1 MTVLSALDIRFGRAG
16 ATLQRRY
23 LAERG
28 YLTARTN
35 FAESGAVPY
44 EIPKSA
50 AARMMRYFAPENAR
64 QFRADDCA
72 DGFASS
78 DLPGKTVRRLN
89 AENIYYGV
97 PDGSV
102 QAALEDYLTLISGAV
117 ADELLSHFS
126 VVNIRAWEMK
136 PGAAFGPSAWHV
148 DGSSP
153 FLTKIM
159 IYPNG
164 ASPAKG
170 SFEFFD
176 RNGVRRLLDS
186 DQPLAVLFDSAV
198 LLHRGVPSPTE
209 RRPAIEIT
217 LAPDFDT
224 TSFLA
229 FAGQNARFPHAHLRK
244 LEEGLETASGGV
256 PSRGSPGGGAGG
268 VSGTKCQPVEISEM
282 SMVQSQSSDMNAAAF
297 NTSGKV
303 NIGGGPN
310 FKHEGWLNFDEFPGA
325 AEQSVKLSEE
335 TVLPVPSG
343 TVDIVYSSHCF
354 EHLPEGAIERC
365 LDEALRILRRDGLL
379 LVKLP
384 SYEAILEA
392 YRNGDAAFFDLW
404 NIGGIASTWG
414 ARQIEDNLANR
425 ASMIFCG
432 FWNSAYGHEFGGMRK
447 LKKKSFRRS
456 IVPFFRDVFA
466 RITAAFSGK
475 KTGTLADTEGAS
487 VGHAAYHGPAALP
500 LHVVEDILSLDS
512 PREIARTLRAHVV
525 ATEPDRTF
533 NHQCAFSVAEFSD
546 LLKRRGFELLTTDKA
561 RICSGYA
568 DVPGIREMYEISSYY
583 LAKPKG

>member
-1 MTVLSALDIRFGRAG
+1 M
-16 ATLQRRY
+16 LQRQY

-28 YLTARTN
+28 RLTAHTN
-35 FAESGAVPY
+35 FTERGVVPY
-44 EIPKSA
+44 EIPESV
-50 AARMMRYFAPENAR
+50 AARMMPYFASENAGP
-64 QFRADDCA
+64 FRADDYV
-72 DGFASS
+72 DGFNSS
-78 DLPGKTVRRLN
+78 DLPEKTVRRLN
-89 AENIYYGV
+89 EENIYYGT
-97 PDGSV
+97 PDSSI
-102 QAALEDYLTLISGAV
+102 QAALEDYLKLISGSV
-117 ADELLSHFS
+117 SDELLNNFS
-126 VVNIRAWEMK
+126 VVNIRAWETK

-159 IYPNG
+159 LYPNG

-176 RNGVRRLLDS
+176 RSGVRRVLDS
-186 DQPLAVLFDSAV
+186 DRPLAVLFDSAV

-229 FAGQNARFPHAHLRK
+229 FAGQNARFPRAHLRK
-244 LEEGLETASGGV
+244 LEEGLETASGDV
-256 PSRGSPGGGAGG
+256 PSRVLPAGTGGIT
-268 VSGTKCQPVEISEM
+268 GTKCQPAEMSEM
-282 SMVQSQSSDMNAAAF
+282 SMVQPQASVTDAATF

-354 EHLPEGAIERC
+354 EHLPEGAINRC

-404 NIGGIASTWG
+404 NIGGVASTWG

-456 IVPFFRDVFA
+456 IVPFFREAFA
-466 RITAAFSGK
+466 RMMAAFRGK
-475 KTGTLADTEGAS
+475 KTAGASASTESAS
-487 VGHAAYHGPAALP
+487 VGQAAYHGPAALP
-500 LHVVEDILSLDS
+500 LHVVEDILSLGS
-512 PREIARTLRAHVV
+512 PQEIARTLRAHVI

-546 LLKRRGFELLTTDKA
+546 LLRQRGFELLTTDKT